1 MTTKDE
7 LIKAMEG
14 LDFTGG
20 EVVTEQRQATS
31 VFSFRAPSEWN
42 DEIITEMERRGLK
55 NPNQLMK
62 RSSGKA

>member
-14 LDFTGG
+14 LGFTGG

-31 VFSFRAPSEWN
+31 VFPSRAPSCAGPS
-42 DEIITEMERRGLK
+42 TMTT
-55 NPNQLMK
+55 
-62 RSSGKA
+62 